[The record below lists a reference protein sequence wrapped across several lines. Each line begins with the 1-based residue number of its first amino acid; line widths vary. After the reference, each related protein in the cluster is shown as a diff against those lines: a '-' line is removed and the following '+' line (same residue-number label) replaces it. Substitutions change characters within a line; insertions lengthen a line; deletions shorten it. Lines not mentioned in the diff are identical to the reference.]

1 MYFISDN
8 RMAAKKYQY
17 DIFVLNFTDF
27 LCLKGFNSSTDY
39 VVNLF
44 GNGYLFQFTSLSAY
58 FLSKLVLEDGDI
70 FFLCS
75 T

>member
-1 MYFISDN
+1 MATKEYFG
-8 RMAAKKYQY
+8 

-27 LCLKGFNSSTDY
+27 LCLEAFNSSTDY
-39 VVNLF
+39 VVKMF
-44 GNGYLFQFTSLSAY
+44 DNGYLFHFTSSPAY
-58 FLSKLVLEDGDI
+58 FLSKLVLEDGNI